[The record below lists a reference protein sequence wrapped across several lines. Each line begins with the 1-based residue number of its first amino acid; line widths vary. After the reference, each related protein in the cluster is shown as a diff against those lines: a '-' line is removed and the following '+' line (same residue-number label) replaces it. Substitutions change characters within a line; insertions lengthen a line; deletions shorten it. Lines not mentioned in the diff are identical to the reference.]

1 MNKAEINKQV
11 VLKSIII
18 SSILLAI
25 LLTLLHIFV
34 SKLIDSDK
42 ILTGLKLLVFWVV
55 ITATLRSEVKVRK
68 NIGGLWL
75 LLTGL
80 VVAGLGVILHLL
92 TMQIIPTLK
101 TDVGLDL
108 AIDFKT
114 VGFYAVIGFV
124 ASVISLINIKV
135 ESEFWGNVLEVV
147 FVAVLAGLFFLM
159 M

>member
-1 MNKAEINKQV
+1 MNKTEINKQV
-11 VLKSIII
+11 VIKTIII

-25 LLTLLHIFV
+25 LLTLLHVFV
-34 SKLIDSDK
+34 SKVIDSNK

-55 ITATLRSEVKVRK
+55 ITATLRSEIKVRR

-80 VVAGLGVILHLL
+80 LVAGFGVILHLL
-92 TMQIIPTLK
+92 VIQIISAIK

-108 AIDFKT
+108 AIDLKT
-114 VGFYAVIGFV
+114 VGFYAGIGFV

-135 ESEFWGNVLEVV
+135 KSEFWGNVLEVI
-147 FVAVLAGLFFLM
+147 FVAALAGLFFLM
-159 M
+159 V